1 MARLEDALR
10 AERARA
16 EGLERKLWLLA
27 PKGSGAGARGAEA
40 ARRGDREGAAGGGR
54 GERGEERDEKDLMLA
69 AMVKENDRLW
79 KVQSGPPAP
88 TPLLLPYQTDTSRPN
103 PRTNR
108 TRPTPLLLPAPSG
121 GAPDSPRLDA
131 RRKNFSHRWYSL

>member
-1 MARLEDALR
+1 MGRAQVARLEDALR

-40 ARRGDREGAAGGGR
+40 ARGGEREGAGGGGR
-54 GERGEERDEKDLMLA
+54 GEERDDKDLMLA

-79 KVQSGPPAP
+79 KARSCPPAP
-88 TPLLLPYQTDTSRPN
+88 TPVLLPGPSR
-103 PRTNR
+103 R
-108 TRPTPLLLPAPSG
+108 AW
-121 GAPDSPRLDA
+121 DSRRLDA
-131 RRKNFSHRWYSL
+131 RRENFSHRWYSLM

>member
-1 MARLEDALR
+1 LGRAQVARLEDALR

-40 ARRGDREGAAGGGR
+40 ARGGEREGAAGGGR
-54 GERGEERDEKDLMLA
+54 GEERDDKDLMLA

-79 KVQSGPPAP
+79 KA
-88 TPLLLPYQTDTSRPN
+88 
-103 PRTNR
+103 
-108 TRPTPLLLPAPSG
+108 
-121 GAPDSPRLDA
+121 
-131 RRKNFSHRWYSL
+131 

>member
-1 MARLEDALR
+1 VARLEDALR

-79 KVQSGPPAP
+79 KA
-88 TPLLLPYQTDTSRPN
+88 
-103 PRTNR
+103 
-108 TRPTPLLLPAPSG
+108 
-121 GAPDSPRLDA
+121 
-131 RRKNFSHRWYSL
+131 